1 MQADDHDDTLLGP
14 AHQDVAAVELR
25 AGGTALPRRFGV
37 AARETLAYGCEL
49 ALLDADYADALRVGL
64 PPPRGTATPAE
75 AADPLVVRHTAAA
88 AMQLGEVAL
97 AQELAGRLPGSFD
110 RAILTAQLLHQ
121 GGHSEQ
127 ARAAYERVWPLAQTV
142 VEQRDPI
149 TRRLVR
155 GTRCERTRTWCP
167 SARVPRRDPGQCR

>member
-1 MQADDHDDTLLGP
+1 
-14 AHQDVAAVELR
+14 
-25 AGGTALPRRFGV
+25 V

-49 ALLDADYADALRVGL
+49 ALLDAEHADALRVEL

-127 ARAAYERVWPLAQTV
+127 ARAAYERAWPLAQTV
-142 VEQRDPI
+142 VEQRDPHHPSAGAGHP
-149 TRRLVR
+149 VR
-155 GTRCERTRTWCP
+155 ANSHLGAP
-167 SARVPRRDPGQCR
+167 SARVPRRDPGQYR